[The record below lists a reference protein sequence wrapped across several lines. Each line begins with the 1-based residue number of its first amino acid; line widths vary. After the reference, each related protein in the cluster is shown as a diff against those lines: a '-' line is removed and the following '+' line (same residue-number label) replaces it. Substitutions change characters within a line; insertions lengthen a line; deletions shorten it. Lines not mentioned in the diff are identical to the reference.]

1 MQDKDGKTF
10 LIHAI
15 YLQKIPVVKQFLMM
29 NASPHIC
36 EYKHNNSP
44 LHLAVKIN
52 NKKIIDLLIEN
63 SANEKAL
70 NAHGKTPW

>member
-1 MQDKDGKTF
+1 
-10 LIHAI
+10 
-15 YLQKIPVVKQFLMM
+15 M

-36 EYKHNNSP
+36 EYKDNNSP

-63 SANEKAL
+63 FADEEAL
-70 NAHGKTPW
+70 NAHGKTPWQLL